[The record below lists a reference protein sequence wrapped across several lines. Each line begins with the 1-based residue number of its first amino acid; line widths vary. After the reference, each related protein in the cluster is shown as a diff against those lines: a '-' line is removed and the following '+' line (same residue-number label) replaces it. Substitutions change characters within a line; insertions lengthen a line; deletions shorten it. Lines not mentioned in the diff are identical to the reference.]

1 MNEADAIDEPLEQVL
16 QHGMAIAAQLG
27 REVSRVWQ
35 LNMEQKA
42 TRNGHEAS
50 RMQMAFDS
58 EKQVAVSLLAP
69 TLQPQWWEESSPR
82 ELMDAYRVA
91 TAWKDHAPE
100 AAEAELHIR
109 TEASSRYGVDANKL
123 ARESAV
129 HSAPILETDLA
140 KLSKAQEWAKE
151 TGRGDILPSFYPE
164 ATRMRNLLNDYEAK
178 EAAAIRAE
186 GTAAAERNHGDV
198 QSKEAADELAHSQQ
212 ESGFAEEL
220 LTLAKD
226 QPRESRTGA
235 DFIEMEGV
243 SPADEA
249 WYRDLFLTDTPENQ
263 QVTPDVAEARDSSAR
278 HEQQGERVLVTAGTA
293 YNSAERQEALADRMR
308 AAGAP
313 ERGIAARKFAESQQK
328 HPINHAAKG
337 DGKTVNKVRANQP
350 KKNQVQAQ
358 QRSK

>member
-1 MNEADAIDEPLEQVL
+1 MNEEDAIDEPLEQVL

-42 TRNGHEAS
+42 TRNVHEAA

-69 TLQPQWWEESSPR
+69 TMQPQWWEESNPR

-109 TEASSRYGVDANKL
+109 TEASSRYGVDAEKL

-140 KLSKAQEWAKE
+140 KLSKAQQWAKE
-151 TGRGDILPSFYPE
+151 TGREDNLPSFYPE
-164 ATRMRNLLNDYEAK
+164 ATRMRNLLKDYEAK
-178 EAAAIRAE
+178 EAATTRAE
-186 GTAAAERNHGDV
+186 ATATDERKQGDV
-198 QSKEAADELAHSQQ
+198 QSREAADEFAQSRQ
-212 ESGFAEEL
+212 ESGLAEEL
-220 LTLAKD
+220 LTLDKD
-226 QPRESRTGA
+226 RTREPMAAGGFSE
-235 DFIEMEGV
+235 IEGV

-249 WYRDLFLTDTPENQ
+249 WYRDLFLTDTPESQ
-263 QVTPDVAEARDSSAR
+263 QVTPAVAEVRDSSDR
-278 HEQQGERVLVTAGTA
+278 HEQQGEKVLVTAGVA

-328 HPINHAAKG
+328 HPISHAAKG
-337 DGKTVNKVRANQP
+337 DGKSVNKVRANQP
-350 KKNQVQAQ
+350 KKNQAQAK

>member
-16 QHGMAIAAQLG
+16 QHGMAISAQLG

-42 TRNGHEAS
+42 TRTAHEAA

-58 EKQVAVSLLAP
+58 EKRVAVSLLAP

-82 ELMDAYRVA
+82 QLMDAYRIA
-91 TAWKDHAPE
+91 TTWKDASPE
-100 AAEAELHIR
+100 AAQAELHIR
-109 TEASSRYGVDANKL
+109 NEASSRYGVDADKL

-151 TGRGDILPSFYPE
+151 TGRQDILPSFYPE

-186 GTAAAERNHGDV
+186 ETAAVERNQGDA

-212 ESGFAEEL
+212 ESGLAEEL
-220 LTLAKD
+220 LTLDKD
-226 QPRESRTGA
+226 QTRESMAAG

-263 QVTPDVAEARDSSAR
+263 QITPDVAEARNSSDK
-278 HEQQGERVLVTAGTA
+278 HEQQGERVLVTAGAA
-293 YNSAERQEALADRMR
+293 YKSAERQEALADRMR

-313 ERGIAARKFAESQQK
+313 EKGIAAREFAESQQK
-328 HPINHAAKG
+328 HPISHAAKG
-337 DGKTVNKVRANQP
+337 DGKTVNKVRANEP
-350 KKNQVQAQ
+350 KKTQTQAQ